1 MTALEFVSLTV
12 VILVVATR
20 FTMLLA
26 RQSPDAQ

>member
-26 RQSPDAQ
+26 HQSRDAQ